1 MIDTKCKF
9 GSGIEVI
16 LGAEGFTN
24 FMSAIPDCKSELK
37 QSEVYVLDTTAPTKN
52 LCESSMNKFTIG
64 LLLTLEDPSKRDK
77 KWGFWSTYSL
87 EKIKLKIYGVN
98 LDSNPKQPTFQTC
111 QTLQKPQ
118 LARRHN

>member
-1 MIDTKCKF
+1 MDTECKF

-24 FMSAIPDCKSELK
+24 FHVSYTYCKSELK

-77 KWGFWSTYSL
+77 KWGFWSTCSL

-98 LDSNPKQPTFQTC
+98 LDSNPKKPTFQTC
-111 QTLQKPQ
+111 QTLQEPQ
-118 LARRHN
+118 LARCHN

>member
-1 MIDTKCKF
+1 
-9 GSGIEVI
+9 
-16 LGAEGFTN
+16 
-24 FMSAIPDCKSELK
+24 MSAIPDCKSELK

-52 LCESSMNKFTIG
+52 LCENSMNKFTIR